1 MGFYGNISNAS
12 KTNLTFDKIY
22 PNRKTMVENEKTD
35 EVFVG
40 RFVLIEYDDNTFP
53 RRRGY
58 LNPKDDTT
66 LGLYKIY
73 MDSTYQSPYFL
84 QADSEDGYGL
94 KEGDLVYIKDE
105 DIYTYYVC
113 NGNFD
118 NNDKSAIFEKVDS
131 DESPLS
137 DYIIN
142 YNIDKQKYGFSENKE
157 YPLVEFTSGWD
168 GTVWQKAIVNGEE
181 CYQMIASL
189 NSIMPRFT
197 IEAEPPSPDPIAPYI
212 GQKGTNIDYSLRMPT
227 NYGFRV
233 KDAISEE
240 LSDETYTDLVENPET
255 GELEEKT
262 KYYDIFYNKEALDVE
277 NKLKRIYAENDNYI
291 SLAPTGSSGKL
302 YDKENEDEEPPE
314 TANDIQELSI
324 HLPTIGNIA
333 SELWDLMYG
342 DKKIDGG
349 YEDERNDIIS
359 WDSNEGIRFITK
371 DKSTGEFG
379 FVPSKVE
386 SIAGVINSTQDLMGR
401 IIKSQTSLEDADLDH
416 IYYRSIPE
424 DGENNFRPSFFMKVP
439 STELISFDDLNEQY
453 DLAFADYKEY
463 IGGKNPQFLTQYEPN
478 KYYIAVGSGVEGKK
492 NYLCEIGDKPTADA
506 NYYTL
511 EKPEPPEK
519 IELMP
524 WDPTLS
530 TDDENIKPEDIVSY
544 FYREE
549 DGTDINNSKPYYK
562 YIKDTNAL
570 PDINKEYYK
579 VEATRLTSLN
589 FYNPEEYTD
598 YLKDE
603 EGNEILDENNQR
615 IPIHKY
621 SIDEE
626 TGQKLYTGY
635 FYYDDENEQLIPVYA
650 GSSFIEGEEY
660 YLLRDY
666 YFKSNVNE
674 DGKNVN
680 VYYINGVELQI
691 DALKGNVLYVVN
703 LISFKDQE
711 IYQLIENDT
720 IYERI
725 KYIEDI
731 KTEGTYYTIEA
742 TLLNGYLEVVEKEED
757 IQEEGSGEKVEIM
770 YYNFYIPD
778 TYYYKTA
785 NNDFLLDRGKTW
797 SADKDYYRFN
807 IEPEPEEDLVF
818 YEPNK
823 YYYYSKSKAAE
834 GKEPDKLDNS
844 LVMKTAEDPD
854 VVVQKTANG
863 REYIY
868 YLKRKSYVVSDDSNK
883 LNRGMVWDVNGQPP
897 EGVVLG
903 ALFNDIVEELK
914 DKGHEVEKKYEWK
927 ELKGFSQDLNTINGL
942 ILQLN
947 KMYRFDDEL
956 TRDISTVQGMFNTL
970 RDYFVKFDTLT
981 PGNFLAVNEYGQL
994 DSRNLGELFPTKE
1007 LILTEYEVGT
1017 EAAEIESGD
1026 SINSAFG
1033 KLEYKI
1039 NVLNGDSSV
1048 EGSVANQIAEIVEVD
1063 GGAIDKLKEIASWI
1077 VDDEAGAAKIVADV
1091 ATNAGDIILNTNN
1104 ILANSERID
1113 TLESKT
1119 ATWDMAEPNVQADWN
1134 AVDETADNF
1143 ILNKPD
1149 LSNMVKLNTEFTYNY
1164 GDSTQMTIEGLFN
1177 YIAGLEARIYA
1188 LENPT
1193 TE

>member
-22 PNRKTMVENEKTD
+22 SSKTDMDAKAKVD

-40 RFVLIEYDDNTFP
+40 RFVLVEYDDNTFP

-58 LNPKDDTT
+58 LNPEDDTT

-84 QADSEDGYGL
+84 QADAEDGYGL
-94 KEGDLVYIKDE
+94 KEGDLVYTE
-105 DIYTYYVC
+105 EQGLFTYYVC
-113 NGNFD
+113 NGNYD
-118 NNDKSAIFEKVDS
+118 SNDKSALFELAVYS
-131 DESPLS
+131 SSLVS

-142 YNIDKQKYGFSENKE
+142 YTKDKNN
-157 YPLVEFTSGWD
+157 YPTEFTSGWD
-168 GTVWQKAIVNGEE
+168 GTIWQKAIVNGEE

-189 NSIMPRFT
+189 NSIMPKFT
-197 IEAEPPSPDPIAPYI
+197 IEAEPPSSDPIAPYI
-212 GQKGTNIDYSLRMPT
+212 GWKSTNIDYSLRMPT

-277 NKLKRIYAENDNYI
+277 NKLKRIYAENYNYI

-302 YDKENEDEEPPE
+302 YDKENGEPPE

-379 FVPSKVE
+379 FIPSKVE

-401 IIKSQTSLEDADLDH
+401 IIKSQTSLKDADLDH
-416 IYYRSIPE
+416 IYYRETPE
-424 DGENNFRPSFFMKVP
+424 EGEENFRPSFFMKIP

-453 DLAFADYKEY
+453 NLAFADYKEY

-511 EKPEPPEK
+511 EKPEPPEEIK
-519 IELMP
+519 LIP
-524 WDPTLS
+524 WEPTLS
-530 TDDENIKPEDIVSY
+530 TDDENIKPEDIISY

-549 DGTDINNSKPYYK
+549 DGTDIINNKPYYK

-579 VEATRLTSLN
+579 IEATRLTSLN

-635 FYYDDENEQLIPVYA
+635 FYYDNENQQLIPVYT
-650 GSSFIEGEEY
+650 GSPFIEDEEY

-666 YFKSNVNE
+666 YFESNINE
-674 DGKNVN
+674 EGKNVN
-680 VYYINGVELQI
+680 VYYINGEELRI
-691 DALKGNVLYVVN
+691 DLLEGNVLYVVK

-711 IYQLIENDT
+711 IYQLIENET
-720 IYERI
+720 IYERV

-731 KTEGTYYTIEA
+731 NPEGIYYTIEA
-742 TLLNGYLEVVEKEED
+742 TLLNGYLEVEKED
-757 IQEEGSGEKVEIM
+757 IEEGEIPEENTEVV
-770 YYNFYIPD
+770 YTNFYIPD
-778 TYYYKTA
+778 TYYYKTI
-785 NNDFLLDRGKTW
+785 NNDYLLDRGKNLQ
-797 SADKDYYRFN
+797 SNVSYYRFN
-807 IEPEPEEDLVF
+807 IEPEPEKDLVF

-823 YYYYSKSKAAE
+823 YYYYSKSKVAE
-834 GKEPDKLDNS
+834 GKDPDKLDNS
-844 LVMKTAEDPD
+844 LIMKTAEDPD
-854 VVVQKTANG
+854 VVVQKTVNG

-981 PGNFLAVNEYGQL
+981 PGNLLAVNEYGQL
-994 DSRNLGELFPTKE
+994 DSRNLSELT
-1007 LILTEYEVGT
+1007 LTEYEVGT
-1017 EAAEIESGD
+1017 EATEIKSGD

-1104 ILANSERID
+1104 ILAISERID
-1113 TLESKT
+1113 ALESKT

-1149 LSNMVKLNTEFTYNY
+1149 LSNMVKLNTEFAYNY

-1177 YIAGLEARIYA
+1177 HIAGLEARIYA